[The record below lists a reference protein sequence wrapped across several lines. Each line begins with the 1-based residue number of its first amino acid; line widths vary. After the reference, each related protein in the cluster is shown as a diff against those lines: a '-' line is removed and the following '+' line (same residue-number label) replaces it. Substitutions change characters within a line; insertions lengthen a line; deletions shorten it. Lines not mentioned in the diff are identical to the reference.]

1 MVSLSCPKF
10 CPEIP
15 AIYHCV
21 ISSALAR
28 WEVSGSVSGVNSY
41 LASDPVGMIRS
52 VGSSFTAN
60 KTGST
65 SFSLK
70 FIAEA
75 QFNNNVNVTCS
86 DTADANMN
94 TNSKQ
99 CTVELEGKRGKEY
112 FN

>member
-1 MVSLSCPKF
+1 MNFSCPKF
-10 CPEIP
+10 CPELP

-28 WEVSGSVSGVNSY
+28 WEVSGSASGVNSY
-41 LASDPVGMIRS
+41 LASDPVGMTRS

-65 SFSLK
+65 SFSLN
-70 FIAEA
+70 FTAEA
-75 QFNNNVNVTCS
+75 QFNNSVNVTCS
-86 DTADANMN
+86 DTTDANMN
-94 TNSKQ
+94 TNSRQ